1 MIIPYLC
8 FFKLLNILI
17 ISGILLVHFLKT
29 SICKEDIS
37 WWISK
42 YNICNT
48 NNLLGRLLQ
57 NVHGKEDY
65 STKKVVLKKRTQCE
79 ASYLKK
85 LVTKIQWWIALLEN
99 ILDRVE
105 DTWSTGIQ
113 NATNLSQ
120 IRWRFFKKVL
130 FVIWIDILTH
140 NKKGFRYYIYFFI

>member
-85 LVTKIQWWIALLEN
+85 LVTKIQW
-99 ILDRVE
+99 
-105 DTWSTGIQ
+105 
-113 NATNLSQ
+113 
-120 IRWRFFKKVL
+120 
-130 FVIWIDILTH
+130 
-140 NKKGFRYYIYFFI
+140 